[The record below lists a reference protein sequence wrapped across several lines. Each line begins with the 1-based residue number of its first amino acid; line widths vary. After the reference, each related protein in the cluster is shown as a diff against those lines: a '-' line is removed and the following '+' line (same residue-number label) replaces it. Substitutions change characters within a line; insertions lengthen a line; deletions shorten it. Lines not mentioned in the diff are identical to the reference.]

1 MRRSGAV
8 LGAGQIRALG
18 AGPCGLRGDHAT
30 LPAMRVP
37 IPGLRIVEDPEP
49 RAEARSTG
57 AAPSPGGYLREQR
70 IRRGLSLELLAEGT
84 KIPRASLEALEEG
97 RYAALPGPVFV
108 KGFLRCY
115 ARSLEVDGD
124 LVMDLLYEEE
134 RARARVDHEAGPAS
148 AGSAAVAAAA
158 AAAGHAPGRDARA
171 SLGREIG
178 SRALG
183 ALGALGAR
191 LPRANFLMWL
201 IVGILV
207 FGAVFAVY
215 VAASAQRIALP
226 HS

>member
-1 MRRSGAV
+1 
-8 LGAGQIRALG
+8 
-18 AGPCGLRGDHAT
+18 
-30 LPAMRVP
+30 MRVP

-49 RAEARSTG
+49 REEPRAG
-57 AAPSPGGYLREQR
+57 GAPSPGAYLREQR
-70 IRRGLSLELLAEGT
+70 LRRGLSLELLAEGT

-97 RYAALPGPVFV
+97 RYEALPGPVFV

-124 LVMDLLYEEE
+124 LVIDLLYEEE
-134 RARARVDHEAGPAS
+134 RARVRVEHEAGPAS
-148 AGSAAVAAAA
+148 AAVTATAAAP
-158 AAAGHAPGRDARA
+158 GAPRRTSAA
-171 SLGREIG
+171 SLGLEIG

-191 LPRANFLMWL
+191 LPRANFLMWI
-201 IVGILV
+201 IVGVLV

-215 VAASAQRIALP
+215 VAASAQRIASP